1 MSNLHQPWL
10 DMKRCVMNLNG
21 TVNYYLDPTNSTLKA
36 DGSAANLDGSDG
48 YVMVEIPKFYL
59 KYDRTGSLN
68 TWKIRTTPW
77 PGYTLH
83 PAFIKD
89 GVEVDYRYMGA
100 YDACMWFS
108 RSITSVADA
117 GSGNITVTTSA
128 QHPLYDGDVVTISG
142 TTSYNGTY
150 SVVSRASNTTFT
162 VTAAFVATETGTATG
177 YVSGKNSDN
186 FSANHQAGIDRL
198 ASVSGVYPLVGLT
211 RAENRV
217 IAANNGTGWRQ
228 QDFWLS
234 SAVQMLYLT
243 EYGNFNSQL
252 TLGAGNTN
260 GGYIGPSTNQTD
272 SPHTISGAS
281 NTWGN
286 SSTNGTQPSAGA
298 KPGTA
303 YMSYRGIENFFGNC
317 WNLVDGF
324 NILTNNQAWVTNNSA
339 HFVDDVSTNMTF
351 LGTLSNTNGFVVNIL
366 PVGGSF
372 LPSNTSGGSSSTFLT
387 DNYFQATGNRVA
399 RLGGVAGFGASAGA
413 FFWNLR
419 ADSSFRL
426 RDIGARVCF

>member
-1 MSNLHQPWL
+1 
-10 DMKRCVMNLNG
+10 
-21 TVNYYLDPTNSTLKA
+21 LKA

-260 GGYIGPSTNQTD
+260 GGYIGSSTNQTD

-317 WNLVDGF
+317 WNWVDGF

-339 HFVDDVSTNMTF
+339 HFVDNVSTNMTF

-399 RLGGVAGFGASAGA
+399 RLGGNAGSGASAGA
-413 FFWNLR
+413 FFWFLAVLLLFAFVIAVR
-419 ADSSFRL
+419 ASASEQRQSMG
-426 RDIGARVCF
+426 RQTH

>member
-419 ADSSFRL
+419 AVSSGRL
-426 RDIGARVCF
+426 RSIGARVCF